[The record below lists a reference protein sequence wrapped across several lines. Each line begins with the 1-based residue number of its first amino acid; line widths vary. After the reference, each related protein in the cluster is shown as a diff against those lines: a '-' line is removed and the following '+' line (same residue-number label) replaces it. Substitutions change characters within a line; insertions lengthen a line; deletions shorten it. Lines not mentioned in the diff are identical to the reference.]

1 MNAWIEGASAYCCQA
16 LKDFASNPVWTSNP
30 IHAPY
35 AKASESLRTNGYAGP
50 LGYASAGVMADYVL
64 VDMFAEAVTGQSS
77 ADDAIANAAKRA
89 NRYYS

>member
-1 MNAWIEGASAYCCQA
+1 
-16 LKDFASNPVWTSNP
+16 
-30 IHAPY
+30 
-35 AKASESLRTNGYAGP
+35 
-50 LGYASAGVMADYVL
+50 MADYVL